1 MALVDLGF
9 ENGYPLFK
17 KTFLNVSGFR
27 RGWSKC
33 MEITMTHWQSSWATD
48 RCTPPKGKMSRLTS
62 KPLLINHPERFIRYM
77 MNRVSMCCNIYPY
90 NTVKIGGARGLFDCN
105 SMAFQ
110 TCQGDWQVWYDF
122 QAQSIYIAHISSGGY
137 PNAHLWYSDS
147 NNDKKHGALL
157 IYVSVKPN
165 YYSNSRVSLHP
176 HSWQFASVAGAGH
189 TPAGA

>member
-9 ENGYPLFK
+9 KNSCPLFK
-17 KTFLNVSGFR
+17 NAFLNVSGFR

-33 MEITMTHWQSSWATD
+33 MEITMTQWQSSWATD

-77 MNRVSMCCNIYPY
+77 MNRVSM
-90 NTVKIGGARGLFDCN
+90 A
-105 SMAFQ
+105 SQ
-110 TCQGDWQVWYDF
+110 TCQGYWQVWYDF
-122 QAQSIYIAHISSGGY
+122 QAQYMYIPYISSGGY

-157 IYVSVKPN
+157 IYISAKPN
-165 YYSNSRVSLHP
+165 CFSNSRVSLHP